1 MNQIQANL
9 ILLLTALIWGFGF
22 VAQRMGMDHLGP
34 YAFNVCRFLVGALSL
49 LPLLFF
55 LGKNGIGSTDLN
67 RSFWKFSILAGFA
80 LFGGAT
86 LQQVGIQYTT
96 VGKAGFITGLYVV
109 IVPILGLCLR
119 QKIGRWTVIGC
130 ILAVLGLYFLSI
142 KQDFSMGWG
151 EIMVLI
157 GAFFWAVHVQVIGA
171 ANKRNLNP
179 IKLALVQYLVCAAL
193 NLLLSLLFETF
204 LFDQV
209 ILASGAILYAGIVS
223 VGIAFTLQVIAQ
235 KKVDPSR
242 AAIILNL
249 EAVFAVLAGWL
260 FFTEILTVKEWLG
273 CGLMFLG
280 MILSQMKSQ
289 EQEKVT

>member
-1 MNQIQANL
+1 MNSFQANL
-9 ILLLTALIWGFGF
+9 ILLITALIWGFGF

-55 LGKNGIGSTDLN
+55 LRKKESGSTELN
-67 RSFWKFSILAGFA
+67 PSFWKFSIFAGFA

-109 IVPILGLCLR
+109 IVPILGRYLR

-130 ILAVLGLYFLSI
+130 VLAVLGLYFLSI
-142 KQDFSMGWG
+142 KQNFSMGWG
-151 EIMVLI
+151 ETLVLI

-171 ANKRNLNP
+171 ANKQNLNP
-179 IKLALVQYLVCAAL
+179 IKLALVQYLVCAGL

-204 LFDQV
+204 YFDQV
-209 ILASGAILYAGIVS
+209 ILASGAILYAGVIS
-223 VGIAFTLQVIAQ
+223 VGIAFTLQVVAQ

-260 FFTEILTVKEWLG
+260 FFTEVLSTKECVG

-280 MILSQMKSQ
+280 MILSQIPTRKKQ
-289 EQEKVT
+289 

>member
-1 MNQIQANL
+1 MNSFQANL
-9 ILLLTALIWGFGF
+9 ILLITALIWGFGF

-55 LGKNGIGSTDLN
+55 LRKKESGSTELN
-67 RSFWKFSILAGFA
+67 PSFWKFSIFAGFA

-109 IVPILGLCLR
+109 IVPILGRYLR

-130 ILAVLGLYFLSI
+130 VLAVLGLYFLSI
-142 KQDFSMGWG
+142 KQNFSMGWG
-151 EIMVLI
+151 ETLVLI

-171 ANKRNLNP
+171 ANKRSLNP
-179 IKLALVQYLVCAAL
+179 IKLALVQYLVCAGL

-204 LFDQV
+204 YFDQV
-209 ILASGAILYAGIVS
+209 ILASGAILYAGVVS
-223 VGIAFTLQVIAQ
+223 VGIAFTLQVVAQ

-260 FFTEILTVKEWLG
+260 FFTEVLSTKEWVG

-280 MILSQMKSQ
+280 MILSQIPTRKKQ
-289 EQEKVT
+289 